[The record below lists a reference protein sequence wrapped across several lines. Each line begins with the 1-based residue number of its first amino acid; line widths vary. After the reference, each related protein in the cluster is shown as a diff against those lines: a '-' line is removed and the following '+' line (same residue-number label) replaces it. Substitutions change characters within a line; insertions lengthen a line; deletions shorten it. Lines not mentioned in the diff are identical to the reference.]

1 MRKIEEI
8 KHLEVDALQEITDH
22 LEIVMNDIEIYQE
35 YLSKKDKKVAEK
47 CRKQISRF
55 WEQIEN
61 KIIDIFDAD
70 DRINEKGF
78 LGGDE

>member
-1 MRKIEEI
+1 MKKIEEI
-8 KHLEVDALQEITDH
+8 KHLEVNALQEIADH
-22 LEIVMNDIEIYQE
+22 LGTVMDDIDIYQE
-35 YLSKKDKKVAEK
+35 YLNKKERRVAEK

-55 WEQIEN
+55 WESIEN

-78 LGGDE
+78 